1 MEIEARIA
9 RLAEAVA
16 ADIPAGL
23 VIGLGSGSTAEAVV
37 RALGRRVAEDPGFAL
52 VGIATSTRTATVAE
66 SAGIF
71 LKDLS
76 EVDSIDLGFDGADEI
91 DADLNLVKGRGGA
104 LLYEKLVAEI
114 CRDYLV
120 VSADDK
126 LVDRLGTRLPLPI
139 EVIPYGWIHTRR
151 RLSALGLTPELRGG
165 RESPYRTDAGNVILD
180 CTPDGPADLVALAPR
195 IKGITGVVEH
205 GVFAGIAQRAALV
218 NSAGV
223 VNYRE
228 RIQAPFR

>member
-165 RESPYRTDAGNVILD
+165 RESPYRTD
-180 CTPDGPADLVALAPR
+180 GPADLVALAPR

>member
-126 LVDRLGTRLPLPI
+126 LVDRL
-139 EVIPYGWIHTRR
+139 YGWIHTRR